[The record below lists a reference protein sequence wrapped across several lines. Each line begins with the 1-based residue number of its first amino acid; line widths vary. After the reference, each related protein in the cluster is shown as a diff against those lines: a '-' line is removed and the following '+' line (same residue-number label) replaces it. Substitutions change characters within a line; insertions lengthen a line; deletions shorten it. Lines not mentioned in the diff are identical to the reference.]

1 MRRSRITSRE
11 LLERLVPVDSL
22 DGEGLALYRSL
33 MACDDE
39 AEVLRGIAVL
49 LERLSGMGYLRRL
62 SRRQTNG
69 VTQATYRNLAT
80 LDTIRI
86 ALPSQAGWP
95 ATAGGPGQRA
105 TDGNGRDKEADGPQ
119 SGAQEAGGQID
130 GPRVLPRPIMDAVAA
145 SSRRI
150 DLAGAVN
157 YLHELLE
164 GTVGCDRGAIFM
176 SKGLSNSSPGRL
188 SELEDVFR
196 WSEREMMS
204 PSELRT
210 RVEETGKTAH
220 IPDLSAGRYSRH
232 LPEGTTGSLL
242 VAPLR
247 AEAYV
252 YGVLEVWSRR
262 PRAFSSD
269 DVAIVDFVAEFMG
282 GLIKRRL
289 EVEELIFVDQT
300 SQIHNRRYFDEQLV
314 REIERCRRTGNP
326 MALLIGDIDDF
337 KQVNDTMGH
346 AAGDSVLR
354 QVGRILTE
362 NARQLD
368 IVARY
373 GGEEFAVI
381 LPSVTRG
388 TALAVAERMRST
400 VARHRFITGTDVR
413 PTCDLT
419 ISFGGAL
426 HPLDAKSKT
435 DLIDKADR
443 IALYEA
449 KRQGKNRVVF
459 WHDMKTI

>member
-1 MRRSRITSRE
+1 MRRAKITSRE
-11 LLERLVPVDSL
+11 LLERLIPVDDL
-22 DGEGLALYRSL
+22 DDDGLALYRSL
-33 MACDDE
+33 VSSSDE
-39 AEVLRGIAVL
+39 RCVLHGAAVL
-49 LERLSGMGYLRRL
+49 LERLCGLGYLRRI
-62 SRRQTNG
+62 SRRQMDGT
-69 VTQATYRNLAT
+69 VRTTYRNLTT

-86 ALPSQAGWP
+86 TVPPGTDGEVHPGGQSEPVAHGTGHDTRAER
-95 ATAGGPGQRA
+95 AAETAGE
-105 TDGNGRDKEADGPQ
+105 GRE
-119 SGAQEAGGQID
+119 GAEVA
-130 GPRVLPRPIMDAVAA
+130 RVLPRSIMDVVAA

-157 YLHELLE
+157 YLYEFLDE
-164 GTVGCDRGAIFM
+164 TVGCDRRAIFM
-176 SKGLSNSSPGRL
+176 SKGLSNSSAGRL

-196 WSEREMMS
+196 WSEREMIA
-204 PSELRT
+204 PAKLRAE
-210 RVEETGKTAH
+210 VEETGKAASIT
-220 IPDLSAGRYSRH
+220 DLAKDRHSRY
-232 LPEGTTGSLL
+232 LPEGTTGALV

-252 YGVLEVWSRR
+252 YGVLEVWSQR
-262 PRAFSSD
+262 PVAFSGE
-269 DVAIVDFVAEFMG
+269 DVAIIDFVAEFVG

-289 EVEELIFVDQT
+289 EVEELIFIDQT

-346 AAGDSVLR
+346 AAGDSILR
-354 QVGRILTE
+354 QVGRILAE

-400 VARHRFITGTDVR
+400 VARHRFITGMEAR
-413 PTCDLT
+413 PSCELT
-419 ISFGGAL
+419 VSFGGAL
-426 HPLDAKSKT
+426 YPLDAKSRT

-459 WHDMKTI
+459 WHDMKTN

>member
-1 MRRSRITSRE
+1 MRRARATSRE
-11 LLERLVPVDSL
+11 LLERLIPVDDL
-22 DGEGLALYRSL
+22 DAEGLAIYRSVVSSG
-33 MACDDE
+33 DE
-39 AEVLRGIAVL
+39 GSMLRGAAAL
-49 LERLSGMGYLRRL
+49 LERLCDLGYMRCL
-62 SRRQTNG
+62 SRSQANG
-69 VTQATYRNLAT
+69 AVLATYRNLTT
-80 LDTIRI
+80 LDMIKI
-86 ALPSQAGWP
+86 SVP
-95 ATAGGPGQRA
+95 AAEDEPAERKAARRGEEPAGGRPGGVRP
-105 TDGNGRDKEADGPQ
+105 GRETEVP
-119 SGAQEAGGQID
+119 AQ
-130 GPRVLPRPIMDAVAA
+130 RVLPRSIMDAVAA

-150 DLAGAVN
+150 DLAGAIN
-157 YLHELLE
+157 YLYELLE
-164 GTVGCDRGAIFM
+164 ETVRCDRGAVFM
-176 SKGLSNSSPGRL
+176 SKGLSSSSAGRL

-196 WSEREMMS
+196 WSERDMIA
-204 PSELRT
+204 PGELRT
-210 RVEETGKTAH
+210 RVEESGKVAS
-220 IPDLSAGRYSRH
+220 IPDLGSGRYSRH
-232 LPEGTTGSLL
+232 MPGGTRGSLV

-252 YGVLEVWSRR
+252 YGLLEVWWER
-262 PRAFSSD
+262 PSAFNTED
-269 DVAIVDFVAEFMG
+269 ITIIDFVAEFMG

-289 EVEELIFVDQT
+289 EVEELIFIDQT

-314 REIERCRRTGNP
+314 REIERCRRTGNA

-346 AAGDSVLR
+346 AAGDSILR
-354 QVGRILTE
+354 QVGRILAE

-400 VARHRFITGTDVR
+400 VARHRFITGTDVQ

-419 ISFGGAL
+419 MSFGGAL
-426 HPLDAKSKT
+426 YPLDAKSRT

-459 WHDMKTI
+459 WHDIETG

>member
-1 MRRSRITSRE
+1 MRRARITSRE
-11 LLERLVPVDSL
+11 LLEHLIPVDSL
-22 DGEGLALYRSL
+22 DDEGLSIYRSL
-33 MACDDE
+33 LSSGDE
-39 AEVLRGIAVL
+39 GLVLQGAAIL
-49 LERLSGMGYLRRL
+49 LERLCESGHLRRL
-62 SRRQTNG
+62 SRSQANG
-69 VTQATYRNLAT
+69 AVRATYRNLRT
-80 LDTIRI
+80 LDTIKITIPPGEGAEAETGIERPDRGGRGVEVAELEDSEAGPDAAGRTH
-86 ALPSQAGWP
+86 ALPRS
-95 ATAGGPGQRA
+95 
-105 TDGNGRDKEADGPQ
+105 
-119 SGAQEAGGQID
+119 
-130 GPRVLPRPIMDAVAA
+130 IMDAVAA

-150 DLAGAVN
+150 DLAGAIN
-157 YLHELLE
+157 YLYELLE
-164 GTVGCDRGAIFM
+164 ETVDCEHGAIFM
-176 SKGLSNSSPGRL
+176 SKGLSNSSAGRL
-188 SELEDVFR
+188 TELEDVFR
-196 WSEREMMS
+196 WSDQDMMG
-204 PSELRT
+204 PVELRA
-210 RVEETGKTAH
+210 RVEETGETAS
-220 IPDLSAGRYSRH
+220 IPDLSSGRCARRMPVEAS
-232 LPEGTTGSLL
+232 GSLV

-252 YGVLEVWSRR
+252 YGVLEVWSEQ
-262 PRAFSSD
+262 PHAFGD
-269 DVAIVDFVAEFMG
+269 EDLAIIDFVAEFMG

-289 EVEELIFVDQT
+289 EVEELIFIDQT
-300 SQIHNRRYFDEQLV
+300 SQIHNRRYFDEQLT

-400 VARHRFITGTDVR
+400 VAQHRFITGTDVR
-413 PTCDLT
+413 PTCGLT

-426 HPLDAKSKT
+426 YPLDAKSRT
-435 DLIDKADR
+435 DLVDKADR

-459 WHDMKTI
+459 WHDIATK